1 MSSRCKHTSLS
12 ECHPVSIWA
21 CKPVSLLPCEGVS
34 VWDRVSM
41 SVQIRVHVTFLL
53 AYGPVIVSACHPV
66 SVSQSSTIKYV
77 IVFSGCQHV
86 SMQVYQPVSVNLKS
100 AYKLCP
106 STCARNGSLSISV
119 RASNV
124 ALMNAMPRQHESR
137 FFKTASLSFF
147 FTRIYLFINLQ
158 TYPRG
163 LDNSQSKLLYEVQ
176 NRPSF
181 RTKPEA
187 ICSPKL
193 YLFETALQSVLLI
206 ANGFASSYQRLK
218 LDISLAIYLRVANS
232 LPGFVWRRPDM
243 WFFYKKVP
251 RPHSKPR

>member
-53 AYGPVIVSACHPV
+53 AYGHVIVSACH
-66 SVSQSSTIKYV
+66 KYV
-77 IVFSGCQHV
+77 IVLSGCQHV
-86 SMQVYQPVSVNLKS
+86 SIQVYQPLSVNLTS

-124 ALMNAMPRQHESR
+124 ALMNTMPRQHESR
-137 FFKTASLSFF
+137 FFKTVSFFF

-163 LDNSQSKLLYEVQ
+163 LDNSQSRLLYEVQ

-193 YLFETALQSVLLI
+193 YLFETALQSVFFNRQRI
-206 ANGFASSYQRLK
+206 CQFVSTIETGYQSCNLFKHCQKSWTFRAR
-218 LDISLAIYLRVANS
+218 D
-232 LPGFVWRRPDM
+232 
-243 WFFYKKVP
+243 
-251 RPHSKPR
+251 

>member
-53 AYGPVIVSACHPV
+53 AYGHVIVSACH
-66 SVSQSSTIKYV
+66 KYV
-77 IVFSGCQHV
+77 IVLSGCQHV
-86 SMQVYQPVSVNLKS
+86 SIQVYQPLSVNLTS

-137 FFKTASLSFF
+137 FFKTVSLFF

-163 LDNSQSKLLYEVQ
+163 LDNSQSRLLYEVQ

-251 RPHSKPR
+251 RPHSKHR

>member
-21 CKPVSLLPCEGVS
+21 CKPVSLLPCEGVR

-53 AYGPVIVSACHPV
+53 AYGHVIVSACH
-66 SVSQSSTIKYV
+66 KYV
-77 IVFSGCQHV
+77 IVLSGCQHV
-86 SMQVYQPVSVNLKS
+86 SMQVYQPLSVNLKS

-147 FTRIYLFINLQ
+147 LPESIYLLI
-158 TYPRG
+158 Y
-163 LDNSQSKLLYEVQ
+163 KLIQ
-176 NRPSF
+176 GIWITHR
-181 RTKPEA
+181 
-187 ICSPKL
+187 
-193 YLFETALQSVLLI
+193 
-206 ANGFASSYQRLK
+206 ASSSTRSRIGLPSAQNLRQSAHRNC
-218 LDISLAIYLRVANS
+218 IS
-232 LPGFVWRRPDM
+232 
-243 WFFYKKVP
+243 
-251 RPHSKPR
+251 SKPLSRVFF

>member
-1 MSSRCKHTSLS
+1 MVPSSCQPVILS
-12 ECHPVSIWA
+12 VSA
-21 CKPVSLLPCEGVS
+21 SPQPLSMLCQH
-34 VWDRVSM
+34 VSM
-41 SVQIRVHVTFLL
+41 L
-53 AYGPVIVSACHPV
+53 
-66 SVSQSSTIKYV
+66 
-77 IVFSGCQHV
+77 CQHV
-86 SMQVYQPVSVNLKS
+86 SMQVYQPLSVNLTS

-119 RASNV
+119 RASSV

-187 ICSPKL
+187 IYSPKL

>member
-1 MSSRCKHTSLS
+1 MRPCKHVSSDPCACHLPISIWSRHRVSLS
-12 ECHPVSIWA
+12 SCQ
-21 CKPVSLLPCEGVS
+21 C
-34 VWDRVSM
+34 
-41 SVQIRVHVTFLL
+41 
-53 AYGPVIVSACHPV
+53 
-66 SVSQSSTIKYV
+66 VSQSSTIKSV
-77 IVFSGCQHV
+77 IVLSGCQHV
-86 SMQVYQPVSVNLKS
+86 SMQVYQPVSVNLTS

-106 STCARNGSLSISV
+106 RTCARNGSLSISV
-119 RASNV
+119 RASNI
-124 ALMNAMPRQHESR
+124 ALMNTMPLQHDSR
-137 FFKTASLSFF
+137 FFKTASLFF

-158 TYPRG
+158 TYPRR
-163 LDNSQSKLLYEVQ
+163 LDNSQSKLLHEVQ

-218 LDISLAIYLRVANS
+218 LDISLAIHLRVANS
-232 LPGFVWRRPDM
+232 LPGFVWTRPDM

-251 RPHSKPR
+251 RPHSKLRYVQLNAIIRCHYQHWDIWLLD

>member
-53 AYGPVIVSACHPV
+53 AYGHVIVSACH
-66 SVSQSSTIKYV
+66 KYV
-77 IVFSGCQHV
+77 IVLSGCQHD
-86 SMQVYQPVSVNLKS
+86 SMQVYQPLSVNLTS

-137 FFKTASLSFF
+137 FFKTASLFF
-147 FTRIYLFINLQ
+147 FFLPESIYLLI
-158 TYPRG
+158 Y
-163 LDNSQSKLLYEVQ
+163 KLIQGVWITH
-176 NRPSF
+176 R
-181 RTKPEA
+181 
-187 ICSPKL
+187 
-193 YLFETALQSVLLI
+193 
-206 ANGFASSYQRLK
+206 ASSSTRSRIGLPSAQNLRQSAHRNC
-218 LDISLAIYLRVANS
+218 ISSKSLSRV
-232 LPGFVWRRPDM
+232 
-243 WFFYKKVP
+243 FF
-251 RPHSKPR
+251 

>member
-1 MSSRCKHTSLS
+1 MVPSSCQPVILS
-12 ECHPVSIWA
+12 VSA
-21 CKPVSLLPCEGVS
+21 SPQPLSMLCQH
-34 VWDRVSM
+34 VSM
-41 SVQIRVHVTFLL
+41 L
-53 AYGPVIVSACHPV
+53 
-66 SVSQSSTIKYV
+66 
-77 IVFSGCQHV
+77 CQHV
-86 SMQVYQPVSVNLKS
+86 SMQVYQPLSVNLTS

-124 ALMNAMPRQHESR
+124 VLMNAMPRQHESR

-243 WFFYKKVP
+243 WFFYKRVP

>member
-1 MSSRCKHTSLS
+1 
-12 ECHPVSIWA
+12 
-21 CKPVSLLPCEGVS
+21 
-34 VWDRVSM
+34 
-41 SVQIRVHVTFLL
+41 
-53 AYGPVIVSACHPV
+53 
-66 SVSQSSTIKYV
+66 
-77 IVFSGCQHV
+77 
-86 SMQVYQPVSVNLKS
+86 MQVYQPLSVNLTS

-206 ANGFASSYQRLK
+206 ANGFASSYQRMK
-218 LDISLAIYLRVANS
+218 LDISLAIYLSRVANS

>member
-1 MSSRCKHTSLS
+1 MVPSSCQPVILS
-12 ECHPVSIWA
+12 VSA
-21 CKPVSLLPCEGVS
+21 SPQPLSMLCQH
-34 VWDRVSM
+34 VSM
-41 SVQIRVHVTFLL
+41 L
-53 AYGPVIVSACHPV
+53 
-66 SVSQSSTIKYV
+66 
-77 IVFSGCQHV
+77 CQHV
-86 SMQVYQPVSVNLKS
+86 SMQVYQPLSVNLTS

-119 RASNV
+119 RASSV

>member
-1 MSSRCKHTSLS
+1 
-12 ECHPVSIWA
+12 
-21 CKPVSLLPCEGVS
+21 
-34 VWDRVSM
+34 M

-53 AYGPVIVSACHPV
+53 AYGHVIVSACH
-66 SVSQSSTIKYV
+66 KYV
-77 IVFSGCQHV
+77 IVLSGCQHV
-86 SMQVYQPVSVNLKS
+86 SMQVYQPLSVNLTS

-137 FFKTASLSFF
+137 FFKTASLFF

-218 LDISLAIYLRVANS
+218 LDISFAIYLRVANS

>member
-53 AYGPVIVSACHPV
+53 AYGHVIVSACH
-66 SVSQSSTIKYV
+66 KYV
-77 IVFSGCQHV
+77 IVLSGCQHV
-86 SMQVYQPVSVNLKS
+86 SIQVYQPLSVNLTS

-137 FFKTASLSFF
+137 FFKTVSLFF

-163 LDNSQSKLLYEVQ
+163 LDNSQSRLLYEVQ

-218 LDISLAIYLRVANS
+218 LDISLAIYLSGWVANS

>member
-1 MSSRCKHTSLS
+1 
-12 ECHPVSIWA
+12 
-21 CKPVSLLPCEGVS
+21 
-34 VWDRVSM
+34 
-41 SVQIRVHVTFLL
+41 
-53 AYGPVIVSACHPV
+53 
-66 SVSQSSTIKYV
+66 
-77 IVFSGCQHV
+77 
-86 SMQVYQPVSVNLKS
+86 MQVYQPLSVNLKS

-218 LDISLAIYLRVANS
+218 LDISLAIYLWVANS

>member
-53 AYGPVIVSACHPV
+53 AYGHVIVSACH
-66 SVSQSSTIKYV
+66 KYV
-77 IVFSGCQHV
+77 IVLSGCQHV
-86 SMQVYQPVSVNLKS
+86 SMQVYQPLSVNLTS

-124 ALMNAMPRQHESR
+124 ALMNTMPRQHESR
-137 FFKTASLSFF
+137 FFKTVSFFF

-163 LDNSQSKLLYEVQ
+163 LDNSQSRLLYEVQ

-187 ICSPKL
+187 IC
-193 YLFETALQSVLLI
+193 
-206 ANGFASSYQRLK
+206 
-218 LDISLAIYLRVANS
+218 
-232 LPGFVWRRPDM
+232 
-243 WFFYKKVP
+243 
-251 RPHSKPR
+251 

>member
-41 SVQIRVHVTFLL
+41 SVQIRVHVTFLS
-53 AYGPVIVSACHPV
+53 AYGHVIVSACH
-66 SVSQSSTIKYV
+66 KYV
-77 IVFSGCQHV
+77 IVLSGCQHV
-86 SMQVYQPVSVNLKS
+86 SMQVYQPLSVNLTS

-137 FFKTASLSFF
+137 FFKTVSLFF

-193 YLFETALQSVLLI
+193 YLFETALQSVLLTTDLPVRI
-206 ANGFASSYQRLK
+206 N
-218 LDISLAIYLRVANS
+218 DWNWISVLQFI
-232 LPGFVWRRPDM
+232 
-243 WFFYKKVP
+243 
-251 RPHSKPR
+251 

>member
-1 MSSRCKHTSLS
+1 
-12 ECHPVSIWA
+12 
-21 CKPVSLLPCEGVS
+21 
-34 VWDRVSM
+34 M

-53 AYGPVIVSACHPV
+53 AYGHVIVSACH
-66 SVSQSSTIKYV
+66 KYV
-77 IVFSGCQHV
+77 IVLSGCQHV
-86 SMQVYQPVSVNLKS
+86 SIQVYQPLSVNLTS

-137 FFKTASLSFF
+137 FFKTVSLFF

-163 LDNSQSKLLYEVQ
+163 LDNSQSRLLYEVQ

-218 LDISLAIYLRVANS
+218 LDISLAIYLSEWLTACQDLCGGGLICGS
-232 LPGFVWRRPDM
+232 FT
-243 WFFYKKVP
+243 KKYHDLILNPV
-251 RPHSKPR
+251 KFN